1 MNYPEQYQ
9 QLSDSIYE
17 DSNVEK
23 ATQIAAEYEFR
34 RQVAEMEEERKET
47 EKKLTDEIE
56 AESFENRLVLL
67 APVPFILLALTLAR
81 SYYLIQKQNQ
91 KLKSDKNLA
100 KYVELLGASSDRM
113 RNMIDRVLD
122 ISAIEN
128 MKVNLKLERADL
140 ISLTYESIRNFDII
154 ASQKDIGI
162 IDNIDKLNT
171 CFSEVDPN
179 YLAQVI
185 DNLLSNVIKFS
196 ARGKQIEVSLISE
209 NSHHEIIVKDQG
221 PGISEEEQKNL
232 FQAYTTHCPL
242 PKSLWML

>member
-1 MNYPEQYQ
+1 MG
-9 QLSDSIYE
+9 I
-17 DSNVEK
+17 
-23 ATQIAAEYEFR
+23 
-34 RQVAEMEEERKET
+34 VAHDLRNPLNMIIG
-47 EKKLTDEIE
+47 LM
-56 AESFENRLVLL
+56 
-67 APVPFILLALTLAR
+67 TLF
-81 SYYLIQKQNQ
+81 QDVVHNHP
-91 KLKSDKNLA
+91 DKNLA

-179 YLAQVI
+179 YLAQAI

-196 ARGKQIEVSLISE
+196 ERGKQIEVSLISE

-232 FQAYTTHCPL
+232 FQAYTTLSNKPTENERSTGLGLSIAYKFVGAIGGTIECHSKPGQGTTFNL
-242 PKSLWML
+242 IFAKAD